1 MCPGAR
7 QLGAKGGLKL
17 RDDGAVQHVPDIFA
31 RFRVEPTR
39 VARIEGLPGQPRYA
53 SDYRTPFGAFRD
65 PQNWRIALDA
75 DNPREPRVRIHAR
88 CSERL
93 LKWHEPV
100 RGSFQLKT
108 GVRTLLT
115 TIGALVAGIARTLI
129 NFGARPSVV
138 LQPGDEA
145 PLFELP
151 GSDGRIYRLRDLR
164 GRAVVLAWFP
174 KAFTGG

>member
-1 MCPGAR
+1 
-7 QLGAKGGLKL
+7 
-17 RDDGAVQHVPDIFA
+17 
-31 RFRVEPTR
+31 
-39 VARIEGLPGQPRYA
+39 
-53 SDYRTPFGAFRD
+53 
-65 PQNWRIALDA
+65 
-75 DNPREPRVRIHAR
+75 
-88 CSERL
+88 
-93 LKWHEPV
+93 
-100 RGSFQLKT
+100 
-108 GVRTLLT
+108 LT